1 MSGWVRARSSIPRQQ
16 QHNNSRCNMNHFN
29 KKVFDEWPLKNGD
42 TMRVSV
48 GNYKGHDLVHVRRC
62 RRGPN
67 GELYP
72 TLKGVAIQIGHLG
85 RLLKALRAVREHAR
99 AIGLLPEA
107 TKRRQSAT
115 RRGRK

>member
-1 MSGWVRARSSIPRQQ
+1 MTQKARERAREPV
-16 QHNNSRCNMNHFN
+16 HGTHFEE
-29 KKVFDEWPLKNGD
+29 KTFDHWPLKNGE
-42 TMRVSV
+42 TVRVSID
-48 GNYKGHDLVHVRRC
+48 NYQGHDLVHVRRC

-72 TLKGVAIQIGHLG
+72 TQKGVAIQIGHLG
-85 RLLKALRAVREHAR
+85 RLLKALRAVRGHAR

-107 TKRRQSAT
+107 AKRRRSAN